1 MIEFS
6 VQNRTE
12 NTVADARRER
22 AFGAALAE
30 LALTVSLIVSIAVIL
45 AVIAGTSGALAAT
58 RSDLIMMEDSVS
70 TSFTTVVIVAII
82 GVVMGILTILA
93 LRDVAP
99 AHSKRGPRRHTTTV
113 SRR

>member
-1 MIEFS
+1 MTELP
-6 VQNRTE
+6 VQDRSQNA
-12 NTVADARRER
+12 VADVRRER

-45 AVIAGTSGALAAT
+45 AVAGTSGVDAAT
-58 RSDLIMMEDSVS
+58 RSDLIMMEESVGS
-70 TSFTTVVIVAII
+70 SFTTVLIVAVI
-82 GVVMGILTILA
+82 GVVMAVLTILA

-99 AHSKRGPRRHTTTV
+99 SKRGHRRHTTTA